1 MQRITPEHTVAIRRR
16 VGTLNRKRIFL
27 AGSIEMGS
35 ASKWQ
40 EVAEKLI
47 FAMEGGSDTL
57 VYNPRRDD
65 WDISW
70 DENSTELHGQI
81 MWELRNLERCD
92 HILMYLDPKTKSPI
106 SLLELGLHAKSGK
119 LIVVCPKGFYRRR
132 NVLTTCEFY
141 KVPVAEDLQKAVG
154 MIFGLT

>member
-1 MQRITPEHTVAIRRR
+1 MQRITPEDTRVFKRRI
-16 VGTLNRKRIFL
+16 GLPKKKRIFL

-47 FAMEGGSDTL
+47 FAMEGGNDTL

-65 WDISW
+65 WDSSW
-70 DENSTELHGQI
+70 GENSPELHDQI
-81 MWELRNLERCD
+81 MWELRNLELAD
-92 HILMYLDPKTKSPI
+92 HILMYFDPKTKSPI

-119 LIVVCPKGFYRRR
+119 LIVICPKGFYRRR
-132 NVLTTCEFY
+132 NVLTTCQFY
-141 KVPVAEDLQKAVG
+141 KVPVVEDLQKAIG
-154 MIFGLT
+154 MIFELA